1 MNESQVVGISVFFL
15 ILLVI
20 YGGLRFLSYWGAQ
33 ESQAQVRRMQ
43 RYMQANRESK

>member
-15 ILLVI
+15 IFLVI
-20 YGGLRFLSYWGAQ
+20 YGVSRFFAYWGEQ

-43 RYMQANRESK
+43 RYMQANKESK